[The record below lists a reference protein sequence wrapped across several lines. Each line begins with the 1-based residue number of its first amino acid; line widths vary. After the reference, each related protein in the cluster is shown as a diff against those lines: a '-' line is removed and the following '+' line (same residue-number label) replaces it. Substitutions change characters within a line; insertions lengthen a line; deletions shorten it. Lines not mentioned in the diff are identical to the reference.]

1 MGIRTFIAIEIPDSL
16 RHELSQ
22 LQQDLR
28 ESGADA
34 KWVGPQNLHLTLKFL
49 GDTPEEK
56 IKDIKE
62 VLCKIA
68 GETGGCEVNFAGLGV
83 FPKLDFPR
91 VIWVGI
97 EKGKENLIRLAGI
110 IEERLSKL
118 GFPEEK
124 RTFSAHLTLGRVRS
138 PKNKDRLKKII
149 EERTNFKAKNLMN
162 VNKIILFRS
171 QLTPQGPIYTK
182 LTEFNLLNLS

>member
-1 MGIRTFIAIEIPDSL
+1 MRTFIAIEIPDSL
-16 RHELSQ
+16 RQELSQ

-28 ESGADA
+28 ESGADV

-68 GETGGCEVNFAGLGV
+68 GETGGCELNLAGLGV

-91 VIWVGI
+91 VVWVGI
-97 EKGKENLIRLAGI
+97 EKGKEKLIRLAGI

-149 EERTNFKAKNLMN
+149 EERTNFKAKSLMN
-162 VNKIILFRS
+162 VNKLILFRS